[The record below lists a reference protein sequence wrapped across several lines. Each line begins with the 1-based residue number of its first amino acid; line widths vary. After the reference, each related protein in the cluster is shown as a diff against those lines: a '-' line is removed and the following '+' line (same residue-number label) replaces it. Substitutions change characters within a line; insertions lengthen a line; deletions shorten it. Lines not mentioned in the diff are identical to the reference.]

1 MPIAAMTEE
10 VAKAWVSKLDPDLKY
25 LLDESHVE
33 ALGQAH
39 LARTAFENVGKFR
52 LLDDDRTGC
61 DRR

>member
-10 VAKAWVSKLDPDLKY
+10 VAKAWVSKLDPDLKC
-25 LLDESHVE
+25 LIDESHVE
-33 ALGQAH
+33 ALGQAP